1 MVRLISMA
9 MTGYYRTMQ
18 RPRAHQPLSMLKYD
32 PIGTPTPYIPAP
44 TSNTHHAH
52 NMSHAS
58 RDQVLDKI
66 TKRKTTEGLMGFD
79 WEDIR
84 GYGLTVWQCASK
96 SSSLRRNEG
105 RNRRSHESFC
115 SMEWQEAVGR
125 ARSSRTTCR
134 WEGDAAAMARTLYRR
149 YYRAQYTRR
158 DTTKSEM
165 YEYCTYTVPYTAWPG
180 VIDEFGRYRARA
192 LQCAKLPFQRG
203 ATSFCRPSALDTL

>member
-44 TSNTHHAH
+44 TSNTHHAR

-84 GYGLTVWQCASK
+84 GYGLTVWQYASK

-149 YYRAQYTRR
+149 YHRAQYTRR

-180 VIDEFGRYRARA
+180 VIDEFGRYGQEPYNA
-192 LQCAKLPFQRG
+192 QSYHFSG
-203 ATSFCRPSALDTL
+203 AQLRFVNPQH